1 MRGDWPTSPVQGSS
15 QWWPLLRNLRRR
27 GPWPLLVVVHGHSG
41 GVVPA
46 VLVRALEALAKQRPA
61 PVWVQALTAEPVDL
75 PPGERLLVVPLLLT
89 PGSHA
94 RFDLPAL
101 RARLRVAGHEV
112 VLLPFLGAWPA
123 WLDHLRALV
132 AALGCDSV
140 LHHPLRSG
148 VADRYLQAVA
158 QRLERPLISDWP
170 MDGTTDASGTTG
182 GPLPLALAPNRITAQ
197 LEDAGIDAPALLERP
212 ATCDLVFT
220 LLRNLP

>member
-1 MRGDWPTSPVQGSS
+1 MRGDLPTSPVRGSS

-27 GPWPLLVVVHGHSG
+27 GPWSLLVVVHGYSG
-41 GVVPA
+41 GVVPELLA
-46 VLVRALEALAKQRPA
+46 SALNALAKQRTA
-61 PVWVQALTAEPVDL
+61 PVWVQALTADPVAL

-101 RARLRVAGHEV
+101 RERLRAAGHEV

-123 WLDHLRALV
+123 WLEHLRDLV
-132 AALGCDSV
+132 AASGCASV

-148 VADRYLQAVA
+148 VADRYLTALA
-158 QRLERPLISDWP
+158 HRLERPLISDWP
-170 MDGTTDASGTTG
+170 ADWPRAGATG
-182 GPLPLALAPNRITAQ
+182 GPLPLALAPNRMTAQ
-197 LEDAGIDAPALLERP
+197 LADAGFEAPALLERS
-212 ATCDLVFT
+212 ATRDLVFT

>member
-27 GPWPLLVVVHGHSG
+27 GPWSLLVVVHGHSG

-46 VLVRALEALAKQRPA
+46 VLVQALDALAKQRPA

-101 RARLRVAGHEV
+101 RNRLRAAGHEV
-112 VLLPFLGAWPA
+112 VLLPFLGAWPV
-123 WLDHLRALV
+123 WLEHLRTLV
-132 AALGCDSV
+132 ATVGCGSV

-170 MDGTTDASGTTG
+170 VDGAPG

-197 LEDAGIDAPALLERP
+197 LEDAGFDAPALLERP
-212 ATCDLVFT
+212 ATRDLVFT

>member
-1 MRGDWPTSPVQGSS
+1 
-15 QWWPLLRNLRRR
+15 
-27 GPWPLLVVVHGHSG
+27 LLVVVHGHSG

-46 VLVRALEALAKQRPA
+46 VLVQALDALAKQRPA

-101 RARLRVAGHEV
+101 RNRLRAAGHEV

-123 WLDHLRALV
+123 WLEHLRTLV
-132 AALGCDSV
+132 GAVGCGSV
-140 LHHPLRSG
+140 LHHPLHSG
-148 VADRYLQAVA
+148 VADRYVQAVA
-158 QRLERPLISDWP
+158 QRLECPLISDWP
-170 MDGTTDASGTTG
+170 EDGTTGTTGTTGTPGSPG

-197 LEDAGIDAPALLERP
+197 LKEAGCDAPALLERP
-212 ATCDLVFT
+212 ATRDLVFT